1 MSTETTA
8 IEETRNEIEQT
19 AETNTNLEEAQR
31 TNGESV
37 NGSHETDL
45 NGTETVETVAEPATN
60 GDKPTT
66 ETNGDTKP
74 KAQAKTP
81 AAKTNGA
88 KSDKLEPEHFRKV
101 FVGSLPYSTT
111 EDLLRG
117 YFMKFG
123 ELIDCVIMK
132 ESKTNK
138 SRGFG
143 FVTYTKSSMVDEMM
157 KGRPHRLDGR
167 ELETK
172 RATPREDAGKPGAEA
187 STKKLFVGAIKEGL
201 GEEHLKE
208 YFGKYGKIED
218 CVIMKDKDSN
228 KSRGFGFVTF
238 DDYDPVDK
246 IVCKCILRCF
256 YLGWV
261 EYSLVEF

>member
-1 MSTETTA
+1 MSTETETA
-8 IEETRNEIEQT
+8 TIEQQVQAEPEVPQNEIEQT
-19 AETNTNLEEAQR
+19 TAEEAETVNGNHDAAAAELNNGATNGEAETLNGEAAVEEAAQQNGDEVKPQAAETN
-31 TNGESV
+31 GE
-37 NGSHETDL
+37 
-45 NGTETVETVAEPATN
+45 
-60 GDKPTT
+60 
-66 ETNGDTKP
+66 TKP
-74 KAQAKTP
+74 KP
-81 AAKTNGA
+81 AAKTNG
-88 KSDKLEPEHFRKV
+88 KVNGKGDKLEPEHFRKV
-101 FVGSLPYSTT
+101 FVGSLPYSST
-111 EDLLRG
+111 EDVLKN
-117 YFMKFG
+117 YFKKFG
-123 ELIDCVIMK
+123 ELVDCVIMK

-157 KGRPHRLDGR
+157 KARPHRIDGR

-201 GEEHLKE
+201 NEEHLKE
-208 YFGKYGKIED
+208 YFAKYGKIED

-246 IVCKCILRCF
+246 IVCKYI
-256 YLGWV
+256 
-261 EYSLVEF
+261 

>member
-1 MSTETTA
+1 MSTETETA
-8 IEETRNEIEQT
+8 TTIEQQVQVEPEVQQNEIEQT
-19 AETNTNLEEAQR
+19 TTNTTEEEAETVNGNHDAELNNGTTNGEETVNGAVTVEAQQQNGDEVKPEVAETN
-31 TNGESV
+31 GE
-37 NGSHETDL
+37 
-45 NGTETVETVAEPATN
+45 
-60 GDKPTT
+60 
-66 ETNGDTKP
+66 TKP
-74 KAQAKTP
+74 KT
-81 AAKTNGA
+81 GA
-88 KSDKLEPEHFRKV
+88 KVNGKPNGKADKLEPEHFRKV
-101 FVGSLPYSTT
+101 FVGSLPYSST
-111 EDLLRG
+111 EDVLKN
-117 YFMKFG
+117 YFKKFG
-123 ELIDCVIMK
+123 ELVDCVIMK

-157 KGRPHRLDGR
+157 KARPHRIDGR

-201 GEEHLKE
+201 NEEHLKE

-228 KSRGFGFVTF
+228 KSRGFGFITF

-246 IVCKCILRCF
+246 IVCKYI
-256 YLGWV
+256 
-261 EYSLVEF
+261 